1 LQFIVRLLTIALQH
15 FNGNSVKAPSF
26 CLVVAVVVVVVSVCV
41 TLSASL
47 SVSLIVS
54 LYVSVQC
61 LAWFVLPAVRPCKDW
76 HLQVFMHA
84 TQGHLTE

>member
-1 LQFIVRLLTIALQH
+1 MQFIVRLLTPIALQ
-15 FNGNSVKAPSF
+15 FNGNSVNAPSF
-26 CLVVAVVVVVVSVCV
+26 CLVVAVVVVVSVCV